1 MILIGNVN
9 DFCIINISAI
19 VSTPKQVFKLLFYF
33 EIKTN
38 NIHMENL
45 LNIAKEISSSDY
57 MNLKNPEFKGQT
69 RLDVNYQY
77 WMVFEDNGVLYK
89 IHNSLYGV

>member
-1 MILIGNVN
+1 
-9 DFCIINISAI
+9 
-19 VSTPKQVFKLLFYF
+19 
-33 EIKTN
+33 
-38 NIHMENL
+38 MENL